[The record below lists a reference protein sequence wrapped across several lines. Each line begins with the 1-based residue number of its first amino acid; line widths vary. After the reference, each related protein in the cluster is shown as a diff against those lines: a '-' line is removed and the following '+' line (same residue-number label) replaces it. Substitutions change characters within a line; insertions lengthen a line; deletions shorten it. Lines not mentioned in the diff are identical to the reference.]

1 MKTDHTSHPAAS
13 PREALRHAVDH
24 AAHYLPA
31 QGPIGVFIHHNTL
44 HAFQQLKFD
53 EAVVMAAREFGA
65 EPYMK
70 EEAYQKDRAR
80 GRIADDDVRVV
91 VRAEPDGV
99 IIPGRLTRH
108 ELRTAMLAPGVR
120 EAEARTLRWH
130 LEEGGWL
137 TSFRGDLGVAAKAGL
152 AGDNPRALWEACVRR
167 MPAAVAGEAV
177 RVKRPAEAVMI
188 TEGLNMDDYVHPPL
202 IRLTGAYVDQ
212 GIAYWPMPLRELG
225 LLRAARRIMGQ
236 GMSLFP
242 ANLEGVGKM
251 FRAHEAEGLDAEDV
265 VLRMLGELGVPQEEW
280 EDYLVAEL
288 LPLAG
293 WAGLIRKLEEDPSL
307 APHDRVR
314 CSLLEFLALRLCYT
328 VTALRNLAGESR
340 SWREV
345 RKSGMREAEVG
356 VAAMF
361 DVAQLI
367 GMGSEELLGLPLV
380 SFEALRREV
389 AAFGSLE
396 RRRLLHLAYER
407 RHERQ
412 ILVPLAR
419 HRRMPRLVPESRRL
433 AAQVMFCIDEREES
447 IRRALE
453 EVDPEIETLGAAGF
467 FGCAIDYAGIDD
479 AGGVALCPVVV
490 KPGHEVR
497 EVPVG
502 EHAGM
507 QEKRQALRRVWA
519 KVAQNSYVSS
529 RSLVRGWV
537 STACLGFLSI
547 FPLTLRV
554 LRPSVYARFMERMN
568 RLFLPEPRTELA
580 FMSDDEASREATSGL
595 LSGFCTPEKVERVA
609 GVLGP
614 AGLHAGMARVV
625 AVLGHGSTTLNNPHE
640 SAYNCGA
647 CGGRSGAPNARLFA
661 AMANRPAVREGLR
674 AKGITVPEDTW
685 FVGGYH
691 DTCSDAIQWFDLDLV
706 PEGHRGD
713 LARLQASLDKA
724 RAMSAHE
731 RTRRFEAASPDFG
744 PEEALVHV
752 RERSEHLGEPR
763 PEYGHGTNAVCIVG
777 RREQTRGLFFDRRA
791 FLVSYDATLDPK
803 DEALAR
809 VLGAVIPVCGGISL
823 EYYFSFVDNEVY
835 GCGTKLPH
843 NVTGLVGVMNGYQ
856 GDLRTGLPLQ
866 TVEIHEPVRILFVVE
881 TTPERLMK
889 VVRANPELTQ
899 FVENQWIRV
908 ATMDPGD
915 GAIQVLRADGTFEPL
930 TGDDEPL
937 PQAATSRDYY
947 RGRMEH
953 LPVARIGAA

>member
-1 MKTDHTSHPAAS
+1 
-13 PREALRHAVDH
+13 
-24 AAHYLPA
+24 
-31 QGPIGVFIHHNTL
+31 
-44 HAFQQLKFD
+44 
-53 EAVVMAAREFGA
+53 
-65 EPYMK
+65 
-70 EEAYQKDRAR
+70 
-80 GRIADDDVRVV
+80 
-91 VRAEPDGV
+91 
-99 IIPGRLTRH
+99 
-108 ELRTAMLAPGVR
+108 
-120 EAEARTLRWH
+120 
-130 LEEGGWL
+130 
-137 TSFRGDLGVAAKAGL
+137 
-152 AGDNPRALWEACVRR
+152 
-167 MPAAVAGEAV
+167 
-177 RVKRPAEAVMI
+177 
-188 TEGLNMDDYVHPPL
+188 
-202 IRLTGAYVDQ
+202 
-212 GIAYWPMPLRELG
+212 
-225 LLRAARRIMGQ
+225 
-236 GMSLFP
+236 
-242 ANLEGVGKM
+242 
-251 FRAHEAEGLDAEDV
+251 
-265 VLRMLGELGVPQEEW
+265 
-280 EDYLVAEL
+280 
-288 LPLAG
+288 
-293 WAGLIRKLEEDPSL
+293 
-307 APHDRVR
+307 
-314 CSLLEFLALRLCYT
+314 
-328 VTALRNLAGESR
+328 
-340 SWREV
+340 
-345 RKSGMREAEVG
+345 
-356 VAAMF
+356 
-361 DVAQLI
+361 
-367 GMGSEELLGLPLV
+367 
-380 SFEALRREV
+380 
-389 AAFGSLE
+389 
-396 RRRLLHLAYER
+396 
-407 RHERQ
+407 
-412 ILVPLAR
+412 
-419 HRRMPRLVPESRRL
+419 
-433 AAQVMFCIDEREES
+433 
-447 IRRALE
+447 
-453 EVDPEIETLGAAGF
+453 
-467 FGCAIDYAGIDD
+467 
-479 AGGVALCPVVV
+479 
-490 KPGHEVR
+490 
-497 EVPVG
+497 
-502 EHAGM
+502 
-507 QEKRQALRRVWA
+507 
-519 KVAQNSYVSS
+519 
-529 RSLVRGWV
+529 
-537 STACLGFLSI
+537 
-547 FPLTLRV
+547 
-554 LRPSVYARFMERMN
+554 
-568 RLFLPEPRTELA
+568 
-580 FMSDDEASREATSGL
+580 
-595 LSGFCTPEKVERVA
+595 VERVA

-706 PEGHRGD
+706 PAGHRGD

>member
-1 MKTDHTSHPAAS
+1 M
-13 PREALRHAVDH
+13 
-24 AAHYLPA
+24 
-31 QGPIGVFIHHNTL
+31 
-44 HAFQQLKFD
+44 
-53 EAVVMAAREFGA
+53 
-65 EPYMK
+65 
-70 EEAYQKDRAR
+70 
-80 GRIADDDVRVV
+80 
-91 VRAEPDGV
+91 
-99 IIPGRLTRH
+99 
-108 ELRTAMLAPGVR
+108 
-120 EAEARTLRWH
+120 
-130 LEEGGWL
+130 
-137 TSFRGDLGVAAKAGL
+137 
-152 AGDNPRALWEACVRR
+152 
-167 MPAAVAGEAV
+167 
-177 RVKRPAEAVMI
+177 
-188 TEGLNMDDYVHPPL
+188 
-202 IRLTGAYVDQ
+202 
-212 GIAYWPMPLRELG
+212 
-225 LLRAARRIMGQ
+225 
-236 GMSLFP
+236 
-242 ANLEGVGKM
+242 
-251 FRAHEAEGLDAEDV
+251 
-265 VLRMLGELGVPQEEW
+265 
-280 EDYLVAEL
+280 
-288 LPLAG
+288 
-293 WAGLIRKLEEDPSL
+293 
-307 APHDRVR
+307 
-314 CSLLEFLALRLCYT
+314 
-328 VTALRNLAGESR
+328 
-340 SWREV
+340 
-345 RKSGMREAEVG
+345 
-356 VAAMF
+356 
-361 DVAQLI
+361 
-367 GMGSEELLGLPLV
+367 
-380 SFEALRREV
+380 
-389 AAFGSLE
+389 
-396 RRRLLHLAYER
+396 
-407 RHERQ
+407 
-412 ILVPLAR
+412 
-419 HRRMPRLVPESRRL
+419 
-433 AAQVMFCIDEREES
+433 
-447 IRRALE
+447 
-453 EVDPEIETLGAAGF
+453 
-467 FGCAIDYAGIDD
+467 
-479 AGGVALCPVVV
+479 
-490 KPGHEVR
+490 
-497 EVPVG
+497 G

-507 QEKRQALRRVWA
+507 QEKRQALRRIWA

-580 FMSDDEASREATSGL
+580 FMSDDEASRQATSGL

-609 GVLGP
+609 GVLGS

-691 DTCSDAIQWFDLDLV
+691 DTCSDGIQWFDLDLV
-706 PEGHRGD
+706 PASHQGD

-724 RAMSAHE
+724 RALSAHE

-889 VVRANPELTQ
+889 VVKANPELTE
-899 FVENQWIRV
+899 FVENHWIRV
-908 ATMDPGD
+908 ATMDPAN